1 MAQPKNPKPKPD
13 FDLNSVIDDLS
24 TVGELLVFNTDEC
37 PYLST
42 TSKVPTYA
50 PKVAAVQNKSL
61 LEDAPSS
68 IMKRD
73 ILKREVDEYLYA
85 PGMGMVSCLSSFCRF
100 PLL

>member
-1 MAQPKNPKPKPD
+1 MAHLKNPKVNKPD
-13 FDLNSVIDDLS
+13 FDLSSVIDDLS
-24 TVGELLVFNTDEC
+24 SVGELLIFNTDES

-73 ILKREVDEYLYA
+73 VLKREVDEYLYT
-85 PGMGMVSCLSSFCRF
+85 PGIGMVSYHPS
-100 PLL
+100 